1 MTTTAYSLFSNPAA
15 TIAAPANQQTVLARM
30 RLPSVGSYLLFG
42 RIVAF
47 NTGPSYTNV
56 NSSLTT
62 LDGETILDTATVT
75 VSSGYLSCVFLQAL
89 LVMGAQDAN
98 EIVDIRCLSGA
109 ALTVNSV
116 SLNAISVDAT
126 VSAAA

>member
-1 MTTTAYSLFSNPAA
+1 MTITAYSLFSNPAA
-15 TIAAPANQQTVLARM
+15 TISAPANQQTVLARI
-30 RLPSVGSYLLFG
+30 RLPSTGSYVLFG

-47 NTGPSYTNV
+47 NTSPTYTNV
-56 NSSLTT
+56 LSSLTT
-62 LDGETILDTATVT
+62 LDGETILDAMTVT
-75 VSSGYLSCVFLQAL
+75 VSSGYLCCVFLQGL
-89 LVMGAQDAN
+89 LVMGPQDVN
-98 EIVDIRCLSGA
+98 EIVDIRCQSGA